1 LIENAALLI
10 AAAIVSLAGVSI
22 DAPPFTPIV
31 PQPDYVVTMTEKS
44 RDREDAN
51 RTVTHHGH
59 LTRID
64 QSQGAFHITDYYSA
78 SGGRIT
84 VSGQSSINLERRTDS
99 GLGVNGESRN
109 TGERQTHLGES
120 CTVWDVWR
128 TRQSMYG
135 SNVSHLSCITDDGI
149 TLWEK
154 TLHGND
160 VLSSIE
166 ASHIE
171 RRPVS
176 PEEVRIPRELLTL
189 DWWDAPLPS
198 FDGPSTPD
206 HEMVMELSHAP
217 ADGTISIRTMR
228 RLGPWQFTDETAGS
242 RRRILITHDSRR
254 MQLQYSSDQSG
265 VPRYLTIRR
274 PGAVSDSS
282 THRLVSETT
291 DLSRSETIL
300 GETCRWFDMMPGWRD
315 ADRSACLTGD
325 GIALKEVVSGRG
337 MDTQTWI
344 AVHLSR
350 RPIRL
355 DEIKPP
361 PELLDPQ
368 TWGFE

>member
-1 LIENAALLI
+1 LLI
-10 AAAIVSLAGVSI
+10 AAAIVTFTGFSI

-31 PQPDYVVTMTEKS
+31 PQPDYIVTMTEKS
-44 RDREDAN
+44 RDRDDAS

-64 QSQGAFHITDYYSA
+64 RSQGAFHSTDYYST

-84 VSGQSSINLERRTDS
+84 VSGQSSITLESRTDS
-99 GLGVNGESRN
+99 GLGVNGEPRN

-128 TRQSMYG
+128 TRQPMYG

-154 TLHGND
+154 TLHGSD
-160 VLSSIE
+160 VLSSVE
-166 ASHIE
+166 ASYIE

-176 PEEVRIPRELLTL
+176 PEEVQIPRELLTL
-189 DWWDAPLPS
+189 DWWDAALPS

-206 HEMVMELSHAP
+206 HETVMEMSDAP
-217 ADGTISIRTMR
+217 VNDAKSVRTTR
-228 RLGPWQFTDETAGS
+228 RLGPWQFEDETVGS
-242 RRRILITHDSRR
+242 RRWILITHDSRR

-265 VPRYLTIRR
+265 TPRYLTIRR
-274 PGAVSDSS
+274 AGPTSDSS
-282 THRLVSETT
+282 THKLVSETT
-291 DLSRSETIL
+291 DLNRSEAIL
-300 GETCRWFDMMPGWRD
+300 GETCRWLNMMPDVVD
-315 ADRSACLTGD
+315 AGRSACLTSD
-325 GIALKEVVSGRG
+325 GIALKEVISGYW
-337 MDTQTWI
+337 MKTQTWS
-344 AVHLSR
+344 AVRMTR
-350 RPIRL
+350 RPIGL

-361 PELLDPQ
+361 AELLDPR